1 MARPLIRRKYLSL
14 LIIIVSLFLIL
25 IYGKAIYNVIIFTH
39 PLQHVK
45 KIVREIEMKGSSEST
60 IINSKPGTI
69 SFLKTTNKCKWLPKS
84 NQSKLLIA
92 VKSYVGNFEQRLAI
106 RQTWGKT
113 ADKRIQVIFVVGCQ
127 GYTHPLLQHEDELY
141 QDIVQGSFKDTYNN
155 NIFKTM
161 ATYQWIVQFCIDVDY
176 VLLTDDDYFVNV
188 DNLVNYIGAEGYS
201 ISKDVMYGYRI
212 TWRRPFRTPESK
224 WYVPNDEYS
233 NLFWPPYLLGGAILT
248 NIDVVKKI
256 NVAFPYVKH
265 VHIDDA
271 YIGIVANLLEISL
284 KHDNRFS
291 VNYVAPEEMDTYF
304 ASHQY
309 GERRSLINGW
319 NKFTSNGL
327 KNSPKTS
334 DN

>member
-1 MARPLIRRKYLSL
+1 MARPLSRWKYFRLS
-14 LIIIVSLFLIL
+14 IIIVSLFLIV
-25 IYGKAIYNVIIFTH
+25 IYGNDIYNVIIFTH

-84 NQSKLLIA
+84 NQSKLLIV

-106 RQTWGKT
+106 RRTWGKT
-113 ADKRIQVIFVVGCQ
+113 TERGIQVIFVVGCQ
-127 GYTHPLLQHEDELY
+127 GYTQSLLQHECELY
-141 QDIVQGSFKDTYNN
+141 QDIVQGLFTDTYNN

-161 ATYQWIVQFCIDVDY
+161 ATYQWIVQFCSNVDY
-176 VLLTDDDYFVNV
+176 AFLTDDDYFVNV
-188 DNLVNYIGAEGYS
+188 DNIMNYIGAEGYS
-201 ISKDVMYGYRI
+201 ISKNVMYGYRI
-212 TWRRPFRTPESK
+212 KWRRPFRSPASR
-224 WYVPNDEYS
+224 WYVPHDEYS
-233 NLFWPPYLLGGAILT
+233 NFYWPPYLVGGAILT
-248 NIDVVKKI
+248 NIDVIKKMNI
-256 NVAFPYVKH
+256 AFSYVKH

-284 KHDNRFS
+284 KHDSRFS
-291 VNYVAPEEMDTYF
+291 VNYVTPEKMDTYF

-309 GERRSLINGW
+309 GESRSLINGW

-327 KNSPKTS
+327 KKIIK
-334 DN
+334 DK